1 MVLFGSRARGEA
13 RRDSDYDVAVFLRD
27 LDDRRAVGHTLAD
40 LAYPHFIEGY
50 HINPVALQEDYLG
63 WPDAGSLRFSIARDG
78 VAVP

>member
-1 MVLFGSRARGEA
+1 M
-13 RRDSDYDVAVFLRD
+13 
-27 LDDRRAVGHTLAD
+27 AD